1 MTRIHLS
8 YYKPKHDTKHPINM
22 INHILITLQVEIII
36 SRHKS
41 SYSII
46 IFKNHY
52 MLSSYNFYIIKI
64 KTCTA
69 GVHHHVHMF
78 IMIFSTKF
86 IDLAYISWLHII
98 HFIIASFILKSNM
111 NHYKLSTWNI
121 IYIYISIQPDYYQEH
136 IHIISWFKPHLN
148 IQRLS

>member
-8 YYKPKHDTKHPINM
+8 YYKPKHDTKYPINM
-22 INHILITLQVEIII
+22 INHILITLQVETII

-69 GVHHHVHMF
+69 GFHHHVHMF

-86 IDLAYISWLHII
+86 IDLACISWLHII
-98 HFIIASFILKSNM
+98 YFIITSFILKSNM
-111 NHYKLSTWNI
+111 NQHKSSTYIIII
-121 IYIYISIQPDYYQEH
+121 IYILAHLDYILDYNH
-136 IHIISWFKPHLN
+136 LILGFK
-148 IQRLS
+148 Q